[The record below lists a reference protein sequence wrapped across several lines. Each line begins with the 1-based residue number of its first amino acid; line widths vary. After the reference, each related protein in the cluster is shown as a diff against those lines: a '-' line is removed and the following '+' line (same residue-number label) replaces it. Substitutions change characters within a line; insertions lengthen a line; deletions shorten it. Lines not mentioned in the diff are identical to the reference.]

1 VLNLYSNIKQ
11 IKVMENTFAIEAP
24 HGETIYIPTNF
35 VAQNDIYSA
44 LQTNDEIKKYYED
57 NGYVVLRGL
66 VPTDLCD
73 KARKA
78 FDTEVKPYNDFIY
91 RQATAN
97 PEKHKFTEH
106 KYMLN
111 SILNVQD
118 LDKGKFHD
126 FNEYGTQILTH
137 TNVQNALKNLMGEPA
152 KMVQTMYFEGNPA
165 TWAHQDSY
173 YLDASTL
180 GRMVA
185 IWVAVED
192 IAPGA
197 GRFYV
202 YPTSHKIDMD
212 KNGGDFDIAFNHD
225 RYKQLV
231 LDIIQKFNLK
241 CVAPALKKGDVLLW
255 HGKTIHGSLKTT
267 QPQFSRSSYT
277 GHYIPESCDF
287 LQYQSRIKPLNL
299 RNVNGMK
306 VNFPKDQNELKNQLM
321 MKVETT
327 FPKSFQF
334 AKKLAIK
341 MVTK

>member
-1 VLNLYSNIKQ
+1 
-11 IKVMENTFAIEAP
+11 MENSFAIEAP
-24 HGETIYIPTNF
+24 HGQIIEIPNKF
-35 VAQNDIYSA
+35 VAENDIYSQLTTEAA
-44 LQTNDEIKKYYED
+44 LRQYYDD
-57 NGYVVLRGL
+57 NGYVVFRGL
-66 VPTDLCD
+66 VPSELCD
-73 KARKA
+73 KARQA

-91 RQATAN
+91 RQASAN

-106 KYMLN
+106 QYMLN
-111 SILNVQD
+111 SILNIQD
-118 LDKGKFHD
+118 LDKDKFPN
-126 FNEYGTQILTH
+126 FNQYGTQILTH
-137 TNVQNALKNLMGEPA
+137 PKVQQALKNLMGEPA

-202 YPTSHKIDMD
+202 YPTSHKIDME
-212 KNGGDFDIAFNHD
+212 KNGGNFDIAFNHD
-225 RYKQLV
+225 RYKKLV
-231 LDIIQKFNLK
+231 IDIINKFNLK
-241 CVAPALKKGDVLLW
+241 CVAPALKKGDVLMW

-287 LQYQSRIKPLNL
+287 LQYQSRVKALNL
-299 RNVNGMK
+299 REVNGMK
-306 VNFPKDQNELKNQLM
+306 VNFPKDQNLWTNQLM

>member
-1 VLNLYSNIKQ
+1 
-11 IKVMENTFAIEAP
+11 MENTFAIEAP
-24 HGETIYIPTNF
+24 HGKTIQIPVDF
-35 VAQNDIYSA
+35 VPENDIYSNLKTEA
-44 LQTNDEIKKYYED
+44 QVKKYYED

-66 VPTDLCD
+66 IPTNLCD
-73 KARKA
+73 DARKA
-78 FDTEVKPYNDFIY
+78 FESEVKPYNDFIY
-91 RQATAN
+91 RQASAN

-106 KYMLN
+106 NYMLN

-118 LDKGKFHD
+118 LDKSKFLN
-126 FNEYGTQILTH
+126 FNQFGTQILTH
-137 TNVQNALKNLMGEPA
+137 KNVQSVLTNLMGEPA

-212 KNGGDFDIAFNHD
+212 KNGGDFDIAFHHD
-225 RYKQLV
+225 RYKKLV
-231 LDIIQKFNLK
+231 LDIINKFDLQ
-241 CVAPALKKGDVLLW
+241 CVAPALKKGDVLFW

-277 GHYIPESCDF
+277 GHYIPNSCDF
-287 LQYQSRIKPLNL
+287 LQYQSRIKPMNL
-299 RNVNGMK
+299 REVNGMK
-306 VNFPKDQNELKNQLM
+306 VNFPKDQNELKNQIM